1 MSNITTGV
9 RFNDI
14 KTLKNLLPFLEID
27 KGVVESLSAND
38 CVLITQEHD
47 KLTSFTIND
56 PSRAKLTLNYH
67 HAPTDTSGA
76 IVTASSE
83 DATPVNASLT
93 EEVLPTNWQTLIH
106 FPDLNEKISRLFK
119 ANTTSTV
126 LSKSS
131 KGGYNFK
138 NSYLN
143 NGRNNVST
151 LSLKSYSGNIN
162 DFTSITSCTY
172 PAFNINT
179 VNTVSVD
186 NVNSVG
192 HTFANILRTINLFSE
207 ASKEKRGQST
217 GSSKQ
222 ILFCLDS
229 VTKTLQILSANRT
242 ASLAYLNVRVPIEIA
257 DNVNANV
264 LIALKE
270 FSIESRYIKQLIYL
284 ATERVDIYVRLEGLT
299 NWITFKSTNGE
310 LTLQILK
317 PTHTYVQ
324 NVQLFTTKDEIIFPE
339 LTIPYLT
346 LCHKICLLNEIINAV
361 NIHLPIKQ
369 DTYINRLV
377 FLEDPDTNSISLI
390 PANDIQAK
398 EHSQIDILF
407 TQENLVPFIILGN
420 ILMHCLRVLNYISRN
435 GTPAGV
441 NDLIPGVYFK
451 VKDITTTRVSTIN
464 LLITPVFLKKIDD
477 NYNVVNIN
485 TNYEIWLSIDKL
497 TTNLDLVDVQT

>member
-1 MSNITTGV
+1 MRNITTGV
-9 RFNDI
+9 RFNEI
-14 KTLKNLLPFLEID
+14 KTLKNLLPYLEID

-38 CVLITQEHD
+38 CVLIAQEHD

-56 PSRAKLTLNYH
+56 PSRAKLILNYA
-67 HAPTDTSGA
+67 HAPTDTGGA
-76 IVTASSE
+76 ILNTVEETDTEVTE
-83 DATPVNASLT
+83 PLETK
-93 EEVLPTNWQTLIH
+93 WQTLVH
-106 FPDLNEKISRLFK
+106 FPDLNEKVSRLFK

-126 LSKSS
+126 LSQSS

-151 LSLKSYSGNIN
+151 LSVKSYSGNIN
-162 DFTSITSCTY
+162 DFTSIASCTY

-179 VNTVSVD
+179 VNTVSV
-186 NVNSVG
+186 NSTNSLNSVG

-217 GSSKQ
+217 SSSKQ

-229 VTKTLQILSANRT
+229 VTKTLQILSANKN
-242 ASLAYLNVRVPIEIA
+242 ANLAYLNVRVPIEIG
-257 DNVNANV
+257 DSVNANV
-264 LIALKE
+264 LNALKE

-284 ATERVDIYVRLEGLT
+284 ATENVDIYVRLEGST

-317 PTHTYVQ
+317 PTHTHVQ

-407 TQENLVPFIILGN
+407 TQEKLVPFIVLGN
-420 ILMHCLRVLNYISRN
+420 ILIHCLRVLNYINRN
-435 GTPAGV
+435 SIPTGV

-451 VKDITTTRVSTIN
+451 IKDITTTRVSTIN
-464 LLITPVFLKKIDD
+464 LLITSVLLKKVDD
-477 NYNVVNIN
+477 RYDVVNIN

-497 TTNLDLVDVQT
+497 STNMDLVDVQT